1 MKKLIKIQKKQ
12 IKIAL
17 GILAAVILSTIFL
30 TSEKVEF
37 KTTFNQITELD
48 NKYNTSFKTERIGG
62 EAESLINYK
71 HIDAYLEELKLIREE
86 VVNNLPS
93 EKTKEE
99 QATLLFIDT
108 RAMMLLAQKNYHL
121 GNQYGPKG
129 FAGAEQGFSCS
140 ESGYLI
146 NTAYYYNLSYSA
158 GLEAY
163 RMLDTLIADY
173 HLIANIEELVGMNK
187 EKPRFFYSRLADVKT
202 EVARNFVALEEFCF
216 IDMSQGL
223 ISPVDPIKYNW
234 IQTDKEAIKERLEE
248 KGLNITYTTE

>member
-1 MKKLIKIQKKQ
+1 MKKLIKTHKKS

-17 GILAAVILSTIFL
+17 GIIATIIIFTLFL
-30 TSEKVEF
+30 NSKNVEF
-37 KTTFNQITELD
+37 KTTFDQITELD
-48 NKYNTSFKTERIGG
+48 QKYETSFKTERIGG

-86 VVNNLPS
+86 VANNVHS

-121 GNQYGPKG
+121 GNQYGSKG
-129 FAGAEQGFSCS
+129 FAGDEQGFSCS

-146 NTAYYYNLSYSA
+146 NTAYYFNLSYSS

-163 RMLDTLIADY
+163 KMLDNLIADY
-173 HLIANIEELVGMNK
+173 RLIANIGELVGMNK
-187 EKPRFFYSRLADVKT
+187 EKPKYFHSSLGDLKT
-202 EVARNFVALEEFCF
+202 EVARNFIALEEFCF

-223 ISPVDPIKYNW
+223 ISPVDPLKYNW
-234 IQTDKEAIKERLEE
+234 VQTDKEAIKESLED
-248 KGLNITYTTE
+248 KGLNITYTAE